1 MFANYALR
9 ITNYALHKGSVLTMI
24 KTVSILGSTGSI
36 GTQSLEVC
44 EKHGIK
50 VTALAAHSS
59 VDMLEQQ
66 ARKLRPSKVCIY
78 RDDRYAELK
87 ERLADTDIKVLSG
100 MDGLCEIAVMEESDI
115 VLNSVVGMVG
125 LLPTLTAM
133 EAGRNVALA
142 NKETLVAG
150 GKIVTELAKKKGVTI
165 YPIDSEHSAV
175 FQCLQGNK
183 REQLSKMI
191 LTASGG
197 PFFGYTYDQ
206 LKNVTKEQA
215 LHHPNWDMGNKI
227 TIDSAT
233 LMNKGLEFI
242 EAKWLFDLRPDQIEI
257 VVHRQSVV
265 HSAVE
270 YNDYSVI
277 AQMGVPDMKIPI
289 QYALLYPERME
300 CPTGRLSLT
309 DYGKL
314 TFDKPDYDTF
324 KCLSAAI
331 EAITRGG
338 AYPCLVNSANE
349 EAVRA
354 FLNDEIKFIQIGEI
368 VSSVLDKFEYFDINS
383 YEDVTK
389 ADSMAREYVKN
400 EIETNS

>member
-1 MFANYALR
+1 MN
-9 ITNYALHKGSVLTMI
+9 
-24 KTVSILGSTGSI
+24 KTAAILGSTGSI

-59 VDMLEQQ
+59 VDMLEAQ
-66 ARKLRPSKVCIY
+66 ARKYKPSKVCIY
-78 RDDRYAELK
+78 REDKYSELK
-87 ERLADTDIKVLSG
+87 EKLADTDIKVLSG

-115 VLNSVVGMVG
+115 LLNSVVGMVG
-125 LLPTLTAM
+125 LLPTLTAI
-133 EAGRNVALA
+133 EAGKNVALA

-150 GKIVTELAKKKGVTI
+150 GKLVTELVQKKGVKL

-206 LKNVTKEQA
+206 LRNVTKEQA
-215 LHHPNWDMGNKI
+215 LKHPNWDMGNKI

-289 QYALLYPERME
+289 QYALLYPDRME

-314 TFDKPDYDTF
+314 TFEKPDYETF

-331 EAITRGG
+331 EAIKRGG

-354 FLNDEIKFIQIGEI
+354 FLNDEIKFIEICEI
-368 VSSVLDKFEYFDINS
+368 VSSVLDKFEYFGINS

-389 ADSMAREYVKN
+389 ADTMAREYVKSA
-400 EIETNS
+400 ISK